1 MSLKTEATADDPDQ
15 GVVVA
20 GPFHLPAFRWFFTGR
35 LVSLLGSAM
44 TPVALSLAVLNASN
58 SVGDMGAVL
67 TANTI
72 PLIVFTLAGGVVGDR
87 FSRRLVLLLSNL
99 GAGLT
104 QAVVA
109 FLLISGNYHLG
120 SLIVLEAVNGTM
132 AAFTNPALRGIVP
145 DIVPKPQIQRAN
157 SVLGSAKN
165 AAKVLGPTAAATIV
179 ATANGGWAIA
189 VDAATYF
196 VAALCMFRLTV
207 TGKTPPRK
215 ASAFV
220 ALREGWTEFRSR
232 TWVWTIV
239 ASFGVANYIQV
250 GIWTVLGPLIAK
262 ERIGETPWGVVLS
275 VKAVGVLLIAVAMYR
290 ITLKRLLPVAQLCAS
305 LVGLPLIALGL
316 AANVYWLAAAA
327 FIAGLSL
334 GLYSIAWETTLQE
347 NVPKNMISRI
357 SSYDNLG
364 SFIAIPAGQLSAAP
378 MANAF
383 GASHVALVGGFLWIA
398 LTLCPLAIPSV
409 RGLRHAT

>member
-1 MSLKTEATADDPDQ
+1 MSLKTEAAADDPEQAVD
-15 GVVVA
+15 VA
-20 GPFHLPAFRWFFTGR
+20 SPFRLPAFRWFFAGR
-35 LVSLLGSAM
+35 LVSLLGSSM
-44 TPVALSLAVLNASN
+44 TPVALSLAVLNASD
-58 SVGDMGAVL
+58 SAGDMGAVL

-109 FLLISGNYHLG
+109 FILISGNYHLG
-120 SLIVLEAVNGTM
+120 ALVLLEALNGTL

-165 AAKVLGPTAAATIV
+165 AAKVLGPTAAATLV
-179 ATANGGWAIA
+179 ATTNGGWAIS

-196 VAALCMFRLTV
+196 VAAVCMFRLKM

-215 ASAFV
+215 ASTFV

-262 ERIGETPWGVVLS
+262 ERIGETS
-275 VKAVGVLLIAVAMYR
+275 
-290 ITLKRLLPVAQLCAS
+290 
-305 LVGLPLIALGL
+305 
-316 AANVYWLAAAA
+316 
-327 FIAGLSL
+327 
-334 GLYSIAWETTLQE
+334 
-347 NVPKNMISRI
+347 
-357 SSYDNLG
+357 
-364 SFIAIPAGQLSAAP
+364 
-378 MANAF
+378 
-383 GASHVALVGGFLWIA
+383 
-398 LTLCPLAIPSV
+398 
-409 RGLRHAT
+409 

>member
-1 MSLKTEATADDPDQ
+1 
-15 GVVVA
+15 
-20 GPFHLPAFRWFFTGR
+20 
-35 LVSLLGSAM
+35 M

-58 SVGDMGAVL
+58 SAGDMGAVL

-109 FLLISGNYHLG
+109 FLLVSGNYHLG
-120 SLIVLEAVNGTM
+120 SLIVLEAFNGTM

-165 AAKVLGPTAAATIV
+165 AAKVLGPTVAAAIV
-179 ATANGGWAIA
+179 VAANGGWAIA

-196 VAALCMFRLTV
+196 VAALCMFRLTL

-262 ERIGETPWGVVLS
+262 ERIGETSWGVVLS
-275 VKAVGVLLIAVAMYR
+275 VRAIGVLLIAVVMYR
-290 ITLKRLLPVAQLCAS
+290 ITLRRLLPVAQLCAS

-316 AANVYWLAAAA
+316 VANAYWLAATA
-327 FIAGLSL
+327 FIAGLSF

-347 NVPKNMISRI
+347 NIPHNMLSRI

-364 SFIAIPAGQLSAAP
+364 SFIAVPAGQLSAAP
-378 MANAF
+378 MASAF
-383 GASHVALVGGFLWIA
+383 GASRVALIGGFLWMA

-409 RGLRHAT
+409 RGMRHAT

>member
-15 GVVVA
+15 GVDVA
-20 GPFHLPAFRWFFTGR
+20 SPFHLPAFRWFFTGR
-35 LVSLLGSAM
+35 LVSLLGSSM

-58 SVGDMGAVL
+58 SAGDMGAVL

-120 SLIVLEAVNGTM
+120 SLIVLEALNGTM

-145 DIVPKPQIQRAN
+145 DIVPKSQIQRAN

-165 AAKVLGPTAAATIV
+165 AAKVLGPTVAATMV
-179 ATANGGWAIA
+179 ATTNGGWAIS

-196 VAALCMFRLTV
+196 VAVVCMFRLRL

-215 ASAFV
+215 ASVFV

-262 ERIGETPWGVVLS
+262 ERIGETSWGMVLS
-275 VKAVGVLLIAVAMYR
+275 VRAVGILLIAVVMYR
-290 ITLKRLLPVAQLCAS
+290 ITLRHLLPVAQLCAS

-316 AANVYWLAAAA
+316 VANAYWLAATA
-327 FIAGLSL
+327 FLAGLSF

-347 NVPKNMISRI
+347 NIPHNMLSRI

-364 SFIAIPAGQLSAAP
+364 SFIGVPAGQLSAAP
-378 MANAF
+378 MASAF
-383 GASHVALVGGFLWIA
+383 GASRVALIGGFLWIA
-398 LTLCPLAIPSV
+398 LTLCPLAVPSV
-409 RGLRHAT
+409 RGMKHAI

>member
-1 MSLKTEATADDPDQ
+1 MSLKTETTAEEPAEAV
-15 GVVVA
+15 GS
-20 GPFHLPAFRWFFTGR
+20 PFGLPAFRWFFTGR

-58 SVGDMGAVL
+58 SAGDMGAVL

-72 PLIVFTLAGGVVGDR
+72 PLILFTLAGGVVGDR

-99 GAGLT
+99 GAALT
-104 QAVVA
+104 QAIVA

-120 SLIVLEAVNGTM
+120 SLIALEALNGTM

-145 DIVPKPQIQRAN
+145 DIVPKLQIQRAN

-179 ATANGGWAIA
+179 ATAGGGWAISF
-189 VDAATYF
+189 DAATYF
-196 VAALCMFRLTV
+196 VAAVCMARLKV
-207 TGKTPPRK
+207 AGNTPPRK
-215 ASAFV
+215 ASV
-220 ALREGWTEFRSR
+220 LVSLREGWTEFRSR

-239 ASFGVANYIQV
+239 ATFGVANYVQV

-262 ERIGETPWGVVLS
+262 ERIGETSWGVVLS
-275 VKAVGVLLIAVAMYR
+275 VKAAGVLLMAVLMYR
-290 ITLKRLLPVAQLCAS
+290 IVLKRLLPVAQTCAA

-316 AANVYWLAAAA
+316 VANVYWLAASA

-334 GLYSIAWETTLQE
+334 GFYSVAWETTLQE
-347 NVPKNMISRI
+347 QIPKNMISRI

-378 MANAF
+378 LASVF
-383 GASHVALVGGFLWIA
+383 GASRVALVGGFLWII
-398 LTLCPLAIPSV
+398 LTLCPLAVPSV
-409 RGLRHAT
+409 RGMRHAV

>member
-1 MSLKTEATADDPDQ
+1 M
-15 GVVVA
+15 
-20 GPFHLPAFRWFFTGR
+20 PAFRWFFTGR

-67 TANTI
+67 TANTV
-72 PLIVFTLAGGVVGDR
+72 PLIVFTLVGGVVGDR
-87 FSRRLVLLLSNL
+87 FPRRLVLLASNL

-109 FLLISGNYHLG
+109 FLLISGNYDLG

-157 SVLGSAKN
+157 SALGSTKN
-165 AAKVLGPTAAATIV
+165 ATKVLGPTVAATIV
-179 ATANGGWAIA
+179 VTANGGWAIA
-189 VDAATYF
+189 VDAATYV
-196 VAALCMFRLTV
+196 VAAVCMFRIGV
-207 TGKTPPRK
+207 PGDTPPRR
-215 ASAFV
+215 AGTFV

-239 ASFGVANYIQV
+239 ASFGVANCIQV

-262 ERIGETPWGVVLS
+262 ERIGETSWGMVLS
-275 VKAVGVLLIAVAMYR
+275 VRAVGMLLIAVVMYR
-290 ITLKRLLPVAQLCAS
+290 VTVRRLLPVAQLCTS

-316 AANVYWLAAAA
+316 VANSYWLAATA
-327 FIAGLSL
+327 FVAGLSA
-334 GLYSIAWETTLQE
+334 GLYGIAWETTLQE
-347 NVPKNMISRI
+347 NIPKDKIARI

-383 GASHVALVGGFLWIA
+383 GASRVALVGGFLWIA
-398 LTLCPLAIPSV
+398 LTLCPLLVPSV
-409 RGLRHAT
+409 RGLRHAA

>member
-1 MSLKTEATADDPDQ
+1 MSLKTETTAEDPDQ
-15 GVVVA
+15 EVGS
-20 GPFHLPAFRWFFTGR
+20 PFGLPAFRWFFTGR

-58 SVGDMGAVL
+58 SAGDMGAVL

-104 QAVVA
+104 QAIVA
-109 FLLISGNYHLG
+109 FLLISGNYSLG
-120 SLIVLEAVNGTM
+120 SLILLEALNGTM

-145 DIVPKPQIQRAN
+145 DIVPKLQIQRAN

-179 ATANGGWAIA
+179 ATAGGGWAISI
-189 VDAATYF
+189 DAATYF
-196 VAALCMFRLTV
+196 VAAVCMARLRE

-215 ASAFV
+215 ASVFV
-220 ALREGWTEFRSR
+220 SLREGWTEFKSR

-262 ERIGETPWGVVLS
+262 ERIGETSWGFVLS
-275 VKAVGVLLIAVAMYR
+275 VKAVGVLLMAVVMYR
-290 ITLKRLLPVAQLCAS
+290 ITLKRLLPVAQTCAA

-316 AANVYWLAAAA
+316 VANEPFSVTSRD
-327 FIAGLSL
+327 GL
-334 GLYSIAWETTLQE
+334 
-347 NVPKNMISRI
+347 
-357 SSYDNLG
+357 
-364 SFIAIPAGQLSAAP
+364 
-378 MANAF
+378 
-383 GASHVALVGGFLWIA
+383 
-398 LTLCPLAIPSV
+398 
-409 RGLRHAT
+409 